1 MDIRAID
8 PRDTAWDQEHARY
21 RVYFWDRS
29 AVTAHEYEVLY
40 AVDIDDL
47 LTWVSVYRAERG
59 WGYTIRVSTADGDS
73 PGLIRLAGVQ
83 DDPFADA

>member
-8 PRDTAWDQEHARY
+8 PRDTAWEQDHARY

-29 AVTAHEYEVLY
+29 AVTAHEYEVVDD
-40 AVDIDDL
+40 VDIDDL
-47 LTWVSVYRAERG
+47 LPWASAYADEYGWAYTVY
-59 WGYTIRVSTADGDS
+59 VSTRDGDS

-83 DDPFADA
+83 GDPFADV